1 VTDERVSDKILTI
14 PNLVSFIRLAA
25 IPVFWWLLLGED
37 NVAAATI
44 LFALVAT
51 TDWIDGY
58 LARRLGQ
65 VSKLGKALDPVADR
79 VMIASA
85 VVAGLVAAI
94 VPTWVGILLIAREV
108 YMAIVTLFLVVR
120 GAGTLEVRWLGKLA
134 TFLVYSSIGWFYFAA
149 IPFLE
154 VILLPAAWIAAIA
167 GLALYWLTAFQY
179 TGDALATV
187 RELESTTNLQ
197 ESG

>member
-1 VTDERVSDKILTI
+1 
-14 PNLVSFIRLAA
+14 
-25 IPVFWWLLLGED
+25 
-37 NVAAATI
+37 
-44 LFALVAT
+44 
-51 TDWIDGY
+51 
-58 LARRLGQ
+58 
-65 VSKLGKALDPVADR
+65 
-79 VMIASA
+79 
-85 VVAGLVAAI
+85 

-154 VILLPAAWIAAIA
+154 VILLPAAWIAALA

-179 TGDALATV
+179 TGDALATI
-187 RELESTTNLQ
+187 RELESATNLQ